1 MGSEESNL
9 NNKINQVLQN
19 KGVLILIKYVIYEIM
34 WKDALLDMVCSKLSS
49 RHIAFDFDAMLL

>member
-1 MGSEESNL
+1 
-9 NNKINQVLQN
+9 
-19 KGVLILIKYVIYEIM
+19 M